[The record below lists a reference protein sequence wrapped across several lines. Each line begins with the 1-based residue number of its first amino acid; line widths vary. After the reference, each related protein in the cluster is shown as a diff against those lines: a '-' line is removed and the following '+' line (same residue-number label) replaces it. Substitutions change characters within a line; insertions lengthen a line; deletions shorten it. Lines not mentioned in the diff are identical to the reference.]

1 VSVIMDPVTL
11 LVLLGVGAVFS
22 LLLWK
27 VRWLAA
33 SNAILFSTLG
43 AALVVY
49 WGLSGEMP
57 LSSIWDFEVMEGTHL
72 TVSLNWFSYL
82 FLASVV
88 VMAPLVLLYSWLPM
102 KDRQKERPFYG
113 LFMLSLLGGAGVTL
127 SRDLLTLFLFWE
139 VMSWPVILLI
149 GDGRARSGRAMKTY
163 FAFSMLSAGAILA
176 LLALVRWASGGIA
189 FTDAANAV
197 LHGSNWFRIIVLVL
211 GIVAF
216 GTKGAVVPFHIWAPG
231 AYGHTEDPFSA
242 FLSGSL
248 SKTGIFGAFLVL
260 DVFMGTAVLM
270 SYGSIN
276 GLTTMGFS
284 VALLGAATA
293 LVGGIMAMMQDDAKK
308 LLAYSSISQ
317 LGYVFVGLGVG
328 GSTATAGALY
338 HVLNHTIFKTLLFMG
353 LGAVIY
359 RTGEHKLSRMG
370 GMIHVMPAT
379 FWCFLVGIFA
389 AAAIPITSGLASKW
403 LIYEGALEKGVGIIV
418 PLLFLASVSAF
429 LYSFRILQGGFMGQL
444 RDEFRDVKE
453 APLSMLIPMVL
464 LMVVLI
470 VFAFVPG
477 LPMEL
482 ISRSMADLGMASP
495 GYSTTVLNSGVG
507 TYSGLVVM
515 LGVAGGFLLAA
526 ILFFSRPLGRHISL
540 RDTFTSGEEPMPNI
554 DKRYH
559 FAYRFYAPYERFLRP
574 YFNKWIDK
582 GWAKL
587 YRFTSQIARL
597 HRSIMN
603 GDLTAYL
610 WLIFAVLGLVG
621 VIFYA
626 SGGWF

>member
-1 VSVIMDPVTL
+1 MSVIMDPVTL

-418 PLLFLASVSAF
+418 PLLFLPLFLQDTSGRLHGSAEGRVQGREGSSPLDADPDGAPHGGSDSVRLRSGTAHGTDIEIHGGPWYGISRLF
-429 LYSFRILQGGFMGQL
+429 HDRTQFGCRDLFRPRGDAGCRGGFPAGGN
-444 RDEFRDVKE
+444 
-453 APLSMLIPMVL
+453 SVL
-464 LMVVLI
+464 LQT
-470 VFAFVPG
+470 PG
-477 LPMEL
+477 QAHLAQGH
-482 ISRSMADLGMASP
+482 IHFRR
-495 GYSTTVLNSGVG
+495 G
-507 TYSGLVVM
+507 TH
-515 LGVAGGFLLAA
+515 AQ
-526 ILFFSRPLGRHISL
+526 H
-540 RDTFTSGEEPMPNI
+540 
-554 DKRYH
+554 
-559 FAYRFYAPYERFLRP
+559 
-574 YFNKWIDK
+574 
-582 GWAKL
+582 
-587 YRFTSQIARL
+587 
-597 HRSIMN
+597 
-603 GDLTAYL
+603 
-610 WLIFAVLGLVG
+610 
-621 VIFYA
+621 
-626 SGGWF
+626 